1 MRVNIVFKDHK
12 YMIFSKSIIES
23 EEINDGLMADLTM
36 KYSELY
42 ILRLYLTLLKV
53 TKKILSKV
61 AIHISF
67 LRSSYICI
75 VV

>member
-1 MRVNIVFKDHK
+1 
-12 YMIFSKSIIES
+12 MIFSKSIIES